1 MHATICDIITD
12 LVQNAIEA
20 DATEIALKIEETPN
34 QLSVQIEDNGK
45 GMDAATLERA
55 KDPFYTDGQ
64 KHVHRK
70 VGLGLPFL
78 FQTSEATGGQAN
90 IQSEQGIGT
99 TVTFQLDKKNVDLPM
114 FGNFAQTAVTLM
126 AYGFEGNLKIKRS
139 VNGEKYE
146 ANKKE
151 LAEALG
157 GLDDPEGLMLLR
169 EFFESNE
176 KEICE

>member
-1 MHATICDIITD
+1 
-12 LVQNAIEA
+12 
-20 DATEIALKIEETPN
+20 
-34 QLSVQIEDNGK
+34 
-45 GMDAATLERA
+45 
-55 KDPFYTDGQ
+55 
-64 KHVHRK
+64 
-70 VGLGLPFL
+70 
-78 FQTSEATGGQAN
+78 
-90 IQSEQGIGT
+90 
-99 TVTFQLDKKNVDLPM
+99 M

-126 AYGFEGNLKIKRS
+126 AYDFGGNLKIKRS

-176 KEICE
+176 KEICKQNQHN